1 MIGGLVDRTVIKN
14 ASYNR
19 ALELN
24 IEARHL
30 PIRPFMKSRTCL
42 NLDHVVMILCKF
54 KECGDW
60 KEAFDFGAP
69 KRWKRDE
76 VTKSRRRKKNKN
88 KENS

>member
-1 MIGGLVDRTVIKN
+1 
-14 ASYNR
+14 
-19 ALELN
+19 
-24 IEARHL
+24 
-30 PIRPFMKSRTCL
+30 
-42 NLDHVVMILCKF
+42 MILCKF